1 MLESI
6 RDDWPMMAYEPRSQD
21 NRPFNVEVRP
31 AGDHVVVAP
40 VGELDIATAPELE
53 QKLRE
58 LADAGWTHLVIDL
71 RELDFLDSSGIRL
84 LVARDQLA
92 RGDGHDLTLIEGSA
106 AIQRT
111 LRLAGVA
118 ELLSFRADG

>member
-1 MLESI
+1 MTHG
-6 RDDWPMMAYEPRSQD
+6 ARSQD
-21 NRPFNVEVRP
+21 NRPFTVDVRP
-31 AGDHVVVAP
+31 AGEHVVVAP

-58 LADAGWTHLVIDL
+58 LTYAGYAHVVIDL

-92 RGDGHDLTLIEGSA
+92 RTDGHDLTLIEGSA